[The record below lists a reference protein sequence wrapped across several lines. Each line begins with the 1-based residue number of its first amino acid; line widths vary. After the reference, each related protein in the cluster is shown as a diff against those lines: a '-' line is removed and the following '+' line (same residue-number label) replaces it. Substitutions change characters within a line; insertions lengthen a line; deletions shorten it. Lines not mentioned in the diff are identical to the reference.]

1 MTTESDSG
9 RGSPLT
15 RREWLLGVAVGLW
28 MVVGL
33 FLDGLAHDDGRPE
46 SFFTP
51 WHGVLYSGFAAAVAV
66 AAAVSLRRRVPG
78 RSLVATLPPGH
89 GLTVI
94 GLLGFGVGGLADL
107 VWHETFGIEVG
118 AEALLSPSHLL
129 LLVSGLVALSAP
141 VRDVWR
147 SPSTAEPTFG
157 ELLPAILTLAL
168 MTAVSGFFLAY
179 LSPFVNDAAGQA
191 FDPRVVPH
199 EHPSSDPRELRQ
211 LLGLSSILMTTI
223 VLATAME
230 LVLARWRRPPTG
242 TLAVLLAGSVTL
254 LVALDEFD
262 EAALILVAAGA
273 GLAAD
278 WLVHRHGRTTATPAA
293 IAILWTGYFGTYQLL
308 EEGVAWSAELLGGAI
323 ALSAL
328 MSFALGLIR
337 RSADQAGTGQ
347 AGGPGPELTG
357 TEREPTSASEGR
369 H

>member
-1 MTTESDSG
+1 MMQDTGS
-9 RGSPLT
+9 RGAPLT
-15 RREWLLGVAVGLW
+15 PREWLLGVAAGFW

-66 AAAVSLRRRVPG
+66 AAVVSLRRRVPG

-89 GLTVI
+89 GLTLI
-94 GLLGFGVGGLADL
+94 GLLGFGIGGLADL

-141 VRDVWR
+141 MRDVWR
-147 SPSTAEPTFG
+147 SNSTAEPTFG

-191 FDPRVVPH
+191 FDPRVIPH

-211 LLGLSSILMTTI
+211 LIGLSSILTTTV
-223 VLATAME
+223 VLATVME
-230 LVLARWRRPPTG
+230 VVLARWERPPVG
-242 TLAVLLAGSVTL
+242 TLTVLLTGSVAP

-262 EAALILVAAGA
+262 EAALVLVAAGA

-278 WLVHRHGRTTATPAA
+278 WLVHRHGRTAATPTA
-293 IAILWTGYFGTYQLL
+293 IAILWAGYFLTYQLL
-308 EEGVAWSAELLGGAI
+308 EERVAWPAELIGGAVVLSVLI
-323 ALSAL
+323 A
-328 MSFALGLIR
+328 FGLGLIR
-337 RSADQAGTGQ
+337 ASGVQADSRRYLRTGFVASRS
-347 AGGPGPELTG
+347 
-357 TEREPTSASEGR
+357 
-369 H
+369 

>member
-1 MTTESDSG
+1 MQDTGS
-9 RGSPLT
+9 RGAPLT
-15 RREWLLGVAVGLW
+15 PREWLLGVAAGFW

-66 AAAVSLRRRVPG
+66 AAVVSLRRRVPG

-89 GLTVI
+89 GLTLI
-94 GLLGFGVGGLADL
+94 GLLGFGIGGLADL

-141 VRDVWR
+141 MRDVWR
-147 SPSTAEPTFG
+147 SNSTAEPTFG

-191 FDPRVVPH
+191 FDPRVIPH

-211 LLGLSSILMTTI
+211 LIGLSSILTTTV
-223 VLATAME
+223 VLATVME
-230 LVLARWRRPPTG
+230 VVLARWERPPVG
-242 TLAVLLAGSVTL
+242 TLTVLLTGSVAP

-262 EAALILVAAGA
+262 EAALVLVAAGA

-278 WLVHRHGRTTATPAA
+278 WLVHRHGRTAAAPTA
-293 IAILWTGYFGTYQLL
+293 IAILWAGYFLTYQLL
-308 EEGVAWSAELLGGAI
+308 EEGVAWPAELIGGAVVLSVLI
-323 ALSAL
+323 A
-328 MSFALGLIR
+328 FGLGLIR
-337 RSADQAGTGQ
+337 ASGVQADSRRYLRTGFVASRS
-347 AGGPGPELTG
+347 
-357 TEREPTSASEGR
+357 
-369 H
+369 

>member
-1 MTTESDSG
+1 MVVDMTQDEDS

-15 RREWLLGVAVGLW
+15 PREWLLGVAVGLW

-66 AAAVSLRRRVPG
+66 AGVVTLRRREPG
-78 RSLVATLPPGH
+78 RSILTTLPPGH
-89 GLTVI
+89 GLT
-94 GLLGFGVGGLADL
+94 LLGLVGFGIGGLADL

-129 LLVSGLVALSAP
+129 LLVSGLIALSAP

-147 SPSTAEPTFG
+147 SPSAADPTFG
-157 ELLPAILTLAL
+157 DLLPAILTLAL
-168 MTAVSGFFLAY
+168 MTGVAGFFLAY
-179 LSPFVNDAAGQA
+179 LSPFVNDAASQA

-211 LLGLSSILMTTI
+211 LVGLSSILMTTV

-230 LVLARWRRPPTG
+230 LVLARWRRPPVG
-242 TLAVLLAGSVTL
+242 TLALLLAGSVSF

-262 EAALILVAAGA
+262 EASLILVASGA

-278 WLVHRHGRTTATPAA
+278 WLVHRHGRMVATSTAIT
-293 IAILWTGYFGTYQLL
+293 ILWIGYFGTYQLV
-308 EEGVAWSAELLGGAI
+308 EEGVAWSAELIGGAI
-323 ALSAL
+323 VLSAL
-328 MSFALGLIR
+328 LAFGLGLIR
-337 RSADQAGTGQ
+337 
-347 AGGPGPELTG
+347 
-357 TEREPTSASEGR
+357 TSAVQADSRRYLRDGFVASR
-369 H
+369 S